1 MSKSKSMLMPA
12 ATPNISSGILSSFKD
27 LMGIRRHDPPE
38 ITESEPVLK
47 SGHHEYKFKGRDHL
61 GEFEV

>member
-1 MSKSKSMLMPA
+1 MPA

-27 LMGIRRHDPPE
+27 LMGIRKHDPPE
-38 ITESEPVLK
+38 ITVSEPVLK
-47 SGHHEYKFKGRDHL
+47 SGHHEYKVKGRDHL